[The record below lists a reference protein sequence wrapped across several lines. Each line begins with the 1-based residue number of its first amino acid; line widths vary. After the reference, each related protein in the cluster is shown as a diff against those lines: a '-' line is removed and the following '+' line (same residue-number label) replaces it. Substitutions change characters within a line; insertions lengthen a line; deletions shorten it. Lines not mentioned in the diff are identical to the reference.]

1 MMPRQQSGPFRRA
14 VVLAMA
20 LCPVVH
26 PVVAA
31 KEAGPVYGAE
41 QHVTDD
47 DPKTA
52 LITLKN
58 AIRKSPRDPAIHV
71 KLATIYFQI
80 GDASSAER
88 EARAARDLKGGEA
101 DYLPILL
108 DAMLAR
114 KEFKEIYD
122 QIEAGDRDPV
132 LESKVRTALGAAAV
146 RLGYETKAEAL
157 LRDAIKLDP
166 SVVEPRIQLAR
177 FFSGTRPEEAVRVI
191 DEAIAVNPKSAEL
204 LQIKGDMLWSRGD
217 ANGAA
222 RLFGEALEID
232 PDYQLA
238 RLSRANVN
246 VTRGEFAA
254 ADQDLD
260 PILQA
265 SPKNFMANYLRG
277 LEYVKRQN
285 YTAADQIFHTIAA
298 TFTAFPYGYYMQ
310 GATKFALGQF
320 GEAESIL
327 RDYLKHFPSDAS
339 ATRLIARAA
348 LQQHG
353 APRAIDYLK
362 PLADNSLPD
371 AATLNLLG
379 DAYMADGKLQAAL
392 QQFEKAVTLDP
403 GNATIKTQLAVAEIS
418 SGQAGQGLA
427 QLEEVFSSE
436 TGATVA
442 GPTLVSAELRAGN
455 VDKAAEV
462 AKSLITRDPANLL
475 YQILLGEVR
484 VAQRDYAG
492 AETAFRAV
500 LSRNPDFSAAT
511 RDLAQLY
518 ATTGRTDDAKQT
530 YSAVLAKNPT
540 DTMALVGLA
549 DLAIAG
555 RKWPEAIDLLNSAR
569 AAAAYDPT
577 PGLKLVALY
586 EQRRD
591 WSSAKAVAAELYAQ
605 FPRDVNVVVAF
616 GRTRLQSGDTDA
628 AISSYKL
635 AHQLAPDSTPIR
647 SAYVALLK
655 EAKYFREARDVLKE
669 AIIREPQNASLKA
682 DLIRA
687 DAAIDGVDAA
697 VSKARE
703 SAESDPGNS
712 IYDVVSAE
720 LYEKAGRGQ
729 EAISLL
735 ENAVA
740 SRPADKGLAPALA
753 RLYVRMGMPAK
764 AEAFLKARLEVDP
777 DDLAARSELAFYYA
791 GQKENDAAI
800 SEYSRLAEDHPAD
813 ATALNNLACLYQR
826 QGELGIARE
835 LAQRALKISPGDAHI
850 GDTLGWI
857 LVEQGEAET
866 ALAYL
871 NAANLRAPED
881 LDVQYHLAVALH
893 RVGRM
898 ADARAMLEILLGSAG
913 SFADRAEAEKLMQE
927 LKRS

>member
-1 MMPRQQSGPFRRA
+1 MSRLHRNCLWCAIAFTLCVSPYLASIANDSGARQDTVQSS
-14 VVLAMA
+14 
-20 LCPVVH
+20 
-26 PVVAA
+26 
-31 KEAGPVYGAE
+31 KDE
-41 QHVTDD
+41 
-47 DPKTA
+47 DPKAA

-58 AIRKSPRDPAIHV
+58 AIRKSPQDAALHV
-71 KLATIYFQI
+71 QI
-80 GDASSAER
+80 AKAYLRFGDSASAER

-101 DYLPILL
+101 DYLPVLL
-108 DAMLAR
+108 DATLAR

-122 QIEAGDRDPV
+122 LVEPGDRSPV
-132 LESKVRTALGAAAV
+132 LESKVRTALGTAAV
-146 RLGYETKAEAL
+146 RLGYDTKAEAL

-166 SVVEPRIQLAR
+166 SAVEPRIQLAR
-177 FFSGTRPEEAVRVI
+177 FLSGTRQEEAVRVI

-217 ANGAA
+217 ADGAV
-222 RLFGEALEID
+222 RLFDEALEID

-246 VTRGEFAA
+246 VGRGEFAA
-254 ADQDLD
+254 ADQDID

-277 LEYVKRQN
+277 LEYVRRQN
-285 YTAADQIFHTIAA
+285 YTAADQIFHTIGA

-320 GEAESIL
+320 GEAEGIL

-371 AATLNLLG
+371 AATSSLLG
-379 DAYMADGKLQAAL
+379 DAYMADGKPQAAL
-392 QQFEKAVTLDP
+392 QQFEKAATLGP
-403 GNATIKTQLAVAEIS
+403 GNATIETRLAVAEIS
-418 SGQAGQGLA
+418 SGQAGKGLA
-427 QLEEVFSSE
+427 QLEEVFSGE

-455 VDKAAEV
+455 VEKAAEV
-462 AKSLITRDPANLL
+462 AKSLIERDPTNLI
-475 YQILLGEVR
+475 YQILLGEVH

-500 LSRNPDFSAAT
+500 LSRNPDFSAAI

-518 ATTGRTDDAKQT
+518 ATTGRTDDAKRT
-530 YSAVLAKNPT
+530 YSAVLTKNPT

-555 RKWPEAIDLLNSAR
+555 GKWPEAIDLLNSAR
-569 AAAAYDPT
+569 AAATYDPT

-591 WSSAKAVAAELYAQ
+591 WSSAKAVAAELHAQ

-655 EAKYFREARDVLKE
+655 QAQYFREARDVLKE
-669 AIIREPQNASLKA
+669 AIIREPQNTTLKA

-703 SAESDPGNS
+703 SAASDPGNS
-712 IYDVVSAE
+712 IYDVISAE
-720 LYEKAGRGQ
+720 LYEKAGRSQ
-729 EAISLL
+729 EAVSLL
-735 ENAVA
+735 ETAVA
-740 SRPADKGLAPALA
+740 SQPADKGLAPALT

-791 GQKENDAAI
+791 GQKKNDAAI
-800 SEYSRLAEDHPAD
+800 SEYSRLVEDHPAD
-813 ATALNNLACLYQR
+813 ATALNNLACLYQQ

-881 LDVQYHLAVALH
+881 LDLQYHLAVALH
-893 RVGRM
+893 HVGRA
-898 ADARAMLEILLGSAG
+898 ADARAMLETLLGSAG

-927 LKRS
+927 LKRG